1 MDDVLQ
7 NRLSPVTTE
16 SGTIMAQVQVEAA
29 TEDSSPS
36 NVGEPSPNWKFA
48 EW

>member
-7 NRLSPVTTE
+7 NRLSPVATE
-16 SGTIMAQVQVEAA
+16 SGTIMEQVQVEVA
-29 TEDSSPS
+29 TEDSPS
-36 NVGEPSPNWKFA
+36 NVGEPPPNWFA